1 MQFCFTGY
9 ILRIPW
15 VSRNHGKSLG
25 QVKCPPIGV
34 LRPRRVPAYSIWIKL
49 YIYPVVKQPSPFL
62 FCFTRGWNS
71 RIKNILCD
79 DPSLV
84 DTSLYFS
91 LLRVVRPY
99 LKIQNSW
106 TMDIKQDVMSHTR
119 ITHDEFRRYKIQNN
133 FNYF

>member
-1 MQFCFTGY
+1 MY
-9 ILRIPW
+9 
-15 VSRNHGKSLG
+15 SLNIH
-25 QVKCPPIGV
+25 KIIT
-34 LRPRRVPAYSIWIKL
+34 SIYFI
-49 YIYPVVKQPSPFL
+49 L

-119 ITHDEFRRYKIQNN
+119 ITHDEFRRYKIPNN